1 MSEEAFNDAPE
12 LGESYQACEAEVRQF
27 LAPLWTATETLPA
40 AVRPFVHAIHG
51 WAVRTDRIADEGSPE
66 GREER
71 FARWRADTL
80 AELRSGRSGHPVR
93 RAFVDTVRRWDLDQ
107 ALVEEHLDAVR
118 ADCAAVPAFETF
130 ADLRRDYLRGTSG
143 AVAELWS
150 PLLQPRGPEAPR
162 RMSALGE
169 ACQMADVF
177 QDLSADLAAGR
188 CYLPGADLR
197 RFGLTAGDLRRGDG
211 GRQEALGAVVDVQLA
226 HWRGL
231 LDEAAPVTAAVREE
245 YQPFLHTLLLGA
257 ELHYDEVALL
267 GSRALA
273 DGVAPLSPDGGAPLG
288 PDGGAGR
295 DHRAKRPPRPAE
307 RRETTRKCGAP
318 RVPPETSG
326 RANALGAPF
335 GMTNRPRR
343 GRAYR
348 PRPRR
353 IACSTGQV
361 PWSTSYGSAGSKGGW
376 ARNRGRVPWC
386 A

>member
-1 MSEEAFNDAPE
+1 
-12 LGESYQACEAEVRQF
+12 
-27 LAPLWTATETLPA
+27 
-40 AVRPFVHAIHG
+40 
-51 WAVRTDRIADEGSPE
+51 
-66 GREER
+66 
-71 FARWRADTL
+71 
-80 AELRSGRSGHPVR
+80 
-93 RAFVDTVRRWDLDQ
+93 
-107 ALVEEHLDAVR
+107 
-118 ADCAAVPAFETF
+118 
-130 ADLRRDYLRGTSG
+130 
-143 AVAELWS
+143 
-150 PLLQPRGPEAPR
+150 
-162 RMSALGE
+162 MSALGE

-197 RFGLTAGDLRRGDG
+197 RFGLTAGDLRRGDSV
-211 GRQEALGAVVDVQLA
+211 RQEALGAVVDVQLT

-273 DGVAPLSPDGGAPLG
+273 DGMAPLSPD
-288 PDGGAGR
+288 DVAGR
-295 DHRAKRPPRPAE
+295 DHQAKRPPRPSE
-307 RRETTRKCGAP
+307 RRQTTRKCGAP
-318 RVPPETSG
+318 RAPPETSG
-326 RANALGAPF
+326 RANALGAPL

-353 IACSTGQV
+353 IACSTGEA